1 MPLGIDSTV
10 LAAII
15 TGVVTFAVGVIV
27 AFYGPR
33 FSERAQT
40 NKLKKGLYRELVNW
54 YELIRWYLKYYDL
67 RSQER
72 LFIIESAFPSGKQL
86 AEPPEIGRS
95 IKQSEKSPAIGRPGR
110 RDLQFKIEKLH
121 EIFSRL
127 SKEMLVTSL
136 YLQTLGNEELLQ
148 RLYHIKESFPL
159 SQLYEDF
166 LLGFHY
172 EFEPHVYLAQSQFL
186 TKKEGNELSLLE
198 YRLDW
203 LRSACASFDDYERKE
218 ELDARLLD
226 RLRRGKPRGILVST
240 TGAPHVTARW
250 CTKCN
255 IHSEPVKPILWRW
268 LMGFSITHDFYFE
281 FLKEPECPDP
291 ERSQKVR
298 RATLINAFNRFR
310 EIPLV
315 HIFLIRE
322 HCRCCRRGLPTV
334 NELTARLS
342 CSDSQR
348 ELEIAVNVLAKTFE
362 YNTVDFNRDVHFNPL
377 IATFEDE
384 NQDAIV
390 HKAAINALK
399 QVAIHGFLDDLS
411 EARERLCLAIN
422 KLLHDIKVEVSIR
435 EIAIEIVGEL
445 YKNSSSP
452 PPHVIIEPLLQALSD
467 TSDQMRIAA
476 AKAIRLIGDETLV
489 GEVYDGLRY
498 ASGPVAEEQVV
509 RALGRLG
516 RGALP
521 SLVDVLNDERIGPKA
536 RAKAARSLGNM
547 GLMDEV
553 WQELTQKA
561 QDTSCDFDL
570 REGVREALT
579 WLEPQHQ
586 EQVRQ
591 MIVNGNG

>member
-1 MPLGIDSTV
+1 M
-10 LAAII
+10 
-15 TGVVTFAVGVIV
+15 
-27 AFYGPR
+27 
-33 FSERAQT
+33 
-40 NKLKKGLYRELVNW
+40 
-54 YELIRWYLKYYDL
+54 
-67 RSQER
+67 
-72 LFIIESAFPSGKQL
+72 
-86 AEPPEIGRS
+86 
-95 IKQSEKSPAIGRPGR
+95 
-110 RDLQFKIEKLH
+110 
-121 EIFSRL
+121 SR
-127 SKEMLVTSL
+127 
-136 YLQTLGNEELLQ
+136 
-148 RLYHIKESFPL
+148 
-159 SQLYEDF
+159 
-166 LLGFHY
+166 
-172 EFEPHVYLAQSQFL
+172 
-186 TKKEGNELSLLE
+186 
-198 YRLDW
+198 
-203 LRSACASFDDYERKE
+203 
-218 ELDARLLD
+218 
-226 RLRRGKPRGILVST
+226 
-240 TGAPHVTARW
+240 
-250 CTKCN
+250 
-255 IHSEPVKPILWRW
+255 
-268 LMGFSITHDFYFE
+268 
-281 FLKEPECPDP
+281 P